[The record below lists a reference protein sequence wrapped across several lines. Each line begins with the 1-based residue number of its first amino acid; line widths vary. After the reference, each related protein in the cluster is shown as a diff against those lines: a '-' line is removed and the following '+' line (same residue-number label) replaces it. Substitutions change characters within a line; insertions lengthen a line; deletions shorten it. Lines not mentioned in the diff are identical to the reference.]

1 MKRKMEKDCVNKIIL
16 DSVTLLII
24 IADII
29 IVWGFYWGLDL
40 NLYYDVEIRFVGLFV
55 IVPIIQIINL
65 VVKNK
70 LSNILL
76 IIYEVFLAVCNLMQ
90 FSFIHYESDFVS
102 FALDVDAVFDISYMS
117 DLLYYATL
125 IFVQPLT
132 ISIAVFIIAGII
144 VTAKKHG

>member
-1 MKRKMEKDCVNKIIL
+1 MKRKIEKDCVNKILL
-16 DSVTLLII
+16 DSVTLLV
-24 IADII
+24 
-29 IVWGFYWGLDL
+29 IVVDLLFAWFYL
-40 NLYYDVEIRFVGLFV
+40 NLPFMDGYTFRFVNLYIF
-55 IVPIIQIINL
+55 IPIIQIINIII
-65 VVKNK
+65 KNK
-70 LSNILL
+70 LANIVLVL
-76 IIYEVFLAVCNLMQ
+76 YEIFLAVCNLMQ